1 MLWFSHYPRGWE
13 LVRKTR
19 VVKNKTRY
27 VLCGTS
33 QESFNNLLA
42 QASVPWVRLRL
53 NFFICSMEMND
64 SSHLGSFAVCSY
76 DRWCKH
82 PGPLQKSS
90 VFLTVAGE

>member
-1 MLWFSHYPRGWE
+1 MFFVVHPRSR
-13 LVRKTR
+13 L
-19 VVKNKTRY
+19 
-27 VLCGTS
+27 
-33 QESFNNLLA
+33 NNLLA

-82 PGPLQKSS
+82 PWSTSEQQRFSYCCWGIGFEQ
-90 VFLTVAGE
+90 